1 MKLLTNLEMNK
12 NQVLELVLQQLATAP
27 TSPVKGQI
35 YYNTTND
42 RVYVY
47 DGTQWIV
54 LDSKDINITAQNIV
68 NTINSG
74 ESNINL
80 SKIEGLN
87 NALSEKIT
95 DAQAQAKADTALS
108 NAKTFIRNEINK
120 LVNGASDAYDTF
132 KEIEDLLTN
141 NANLNE
147 AIKSGIANKTDK
159 FVQIIGDNSATEY
172 TINHN
177 LNTQDVVVT
186 VRENKAP
193 FSVVLADF
201 EITDPNSI
209 KVKFAKSAR
218 LEEYKVIIIG

>member
-35 YYNTTND
+35 YYNTTDN

-47 DGTQWIV
+47 DGTQW
-54 LDSKDINITAQNIV
+54 LAMDSKDINITAQNIV

-74 ESNINL
+74 ESNINI

-95 DAQAQAKADTALS
+95 DAQAQAKADTALNS
-108 NAKTFIRNEINK
+108 AKTFIKNEINK

-141 NANLNE
+141 NTNLND
-147 AIKSGIANKTDK
+147 AIQSGIANKTSK
-159 FVQIIGDNSATEY
+159 FSKLIGDNSATEF

-193 FSVVLADF
+193 FSVVFANV
-201 EITDPNSI
+201 EITDVNNI
-209 KVKFAKSAR
+209 KVAFSR
-218 LEEYKVIIIG
+218 PIGLEEYKVIVVG